1 MNLLNKNVFKLD
13 KRIYFVFVLVVAIA
27 IANALLS
34 TIKIRN
40 NKNTIFEITQYT
52 NPTLESL
59 EEFNLLVT
67 RSRMFISNWVYL
79 PNNNNDKSSLIQLNS
94 IAYPKLNAKLTGLTK
109 GWRSEANV
117 AQINKLFLE
126 YETIIREQEKIM
138 KSLKDF
144 EDYQDPMKKFLAEE
158 QLESEIIPSTN
169 KMMVK
174 LRELITVKKNEA
186 KEMQDRMLEDN
197 VHLLMIVFIL
207 AIMVIFSVMAAGF
220 YMMKKV
226 ILPIINVREIMLK
239 MSQGELPEVDIEHG
253 KSALIEMKSALLHL
267 REGLQRTSS
276 FAAEI
281 GKSNFDA
288 HFQPLSS
295 KDVLGSTLL
304 EMRDKLKYAYEQ
316 DAIRNWTS
324 EGFAQ
329 ISTVLHR
336 STEDIKQLSDE
347 IICGLVMY
355 IEAQQGVVY
364 LVNDQFESDTFI
376 EPVSFFAPDKKALSI
391 KRIEMNEGLIGQVI
405 TSNRRI
411 YLQNVNDTDSSVDT
425 GISKISVCDL
435 FIMPLFAGGRVVGA
449 LEIKS
454 VFPISHQKKEFIE
467 RIAEPVASN
476 ILNLKANL
484 LTRRLLE
491 ESQLKTRELAQQD
504 EDLRQINNELVN
516 QSERLKRSDS
526 ELRNQQ
532 ETLQRVNAEL
542 ENKALLLEDKNMAI
556 EDAHK
561 ALAFKAEQLERSSKY
576 KSDFLANMSHELRTP
591 LNSVLILA
599 KLLSENKT
607 ENMSPKQV
615 EHANVIHK
623 SGSDLLVI
631 INDILDLS
639 KIEAGKLEL
648 IKEPTAVNEICDNM
662 DQLFKEVSREKLIA
676 FSTCID
682 ASVPDFIY
690 TDRIRIEQVLKNL
703 LSNAFKFTPPKGTV
717 RLEVFTAPVG
727 NDYQNE
733 KLKNA
738 KRIVCFS
745 VVDTGI
751 GIPVDKQKLVFE
763 AFNQADSSTTRK
775 YGGTGLGLTICRQL
789 TSLLGG
795 DIIVESAE
803 GKGSEFKMFLPSG
816 EIQHSATVT
825 PSVFGNEVKPVS
837 QSDFRNRAG
846 HILVIS
852 SESES
857 ISNWTQLFEYE
868 NYEVSG
874 NSDFS
879 IANLSTR
886 PEVIIIDATL
896 SDKEYI
902 ERVFNFKQN
911 PLTSSAYIIC
921 RSVSEYIPKEI
932 GNMVC
937 LHTTSAI
944 NSNIVSEILSK
955 IHAPELFSS
964 LKEKSLY
971 QANATLQTPEKGITF
986 IPSGSN
992 RLAGKKVLVADDDIR
1007 NIYSMTTIFENEGA
1021 EVICAMDGIEAI
1033 ERLKDTKGIDIILM
1047 DIMMPNMDGLQAIQ
1061 EIRSFGLWQTVPIIA
1076 VTAKA
1081 MRGDREICLRAG
1093 ASEYI
1098 TKPVNVEMLL
1108 SQVFE
1113 LLKVKG

>member
-1 MNLLNKNVFKLD
+1 MKFLNKNVFKLD
-13 KRIYFVFVLVVAIA
+13 KRIYFVFALVVAIA

-79 PNNNNDKSSLIQLNS
+79 PNNGNDKQSLIHLNNTT
-94 IAYPKLNAKLTGLTK
+94 YPKLKARLTNLTK
-109 GWRSEANV
+109 GWRSESNV
-117 AQINKLFLE
+117 TQVNKLFLE

-138 KSLKDF
+138 KSLVNF

-158 QLESEIIPSTN
+158 QLESEIIPNTN

-174 LRELITVKKNEA
+174 LRELIEIKKNEA
-186 KEMQDRMLEDN
+186 KAMQDQMLQDN
-197 VHLLMIVFIL
+197 VHLLLIVFIL

-220 YMMKKV
+220 YLMKKV
-226 ILPIINVREIMLK
+226 ILPIINVREIMMK
-239 MSQGELPEVDIEHG
+239 MSEGELPEVEIEHG
-253 KSALIEMKSALLHL
+253 KSALVEMKSALQHL

-304 EMRDKLKYAYEQ
+304 EMRDKLKHAYEQ

-324 EGFAQ
+324 EGIAQ

-355 IEAQQGVVY
+355 IEAQQGVIY
-364 LVNDQFESDTFI
+364 LVNDQYENDTYI
-376 EPVSFFAPDKKALSI
+376 EPVSYFAPDKIVLTNQ
-391 KRIEMNEGLIGQVI
+391 RIDMHEGLIGQVVA
-405 TSNRRI
+405 SNQKVF
-411 YLQNVNDTDSSVDT
+411 LQGVQNTDSFVETS
-425 GISKISVCDL
+425 ISKISVCDV
-435 FIMPLFAGGRVVGA
+435 FIVPLFAAGKVVGA

-454 VFPISHQKKEFIE
+454 VFSISHQKKDFIE

-504 EDLRQINNELVN
+504 EDLRQINNELVH
-516 QSERLKRSDS
+516 QSERLKRSES

-532 ETLQRVNAEL
+532 EILQRVNAEL
-542 ENKALLLEDKNMAI
+542 ENKAILLEDKNMAI

-599 KLLSENKT
+599 KLLSENKA
-607 ENMSPKQV
+607 ENMTPKQV
-615 EHANVIHK
+615 EHAKVIHK

-648 IKEPTAVNEICDNM
+648 IKESTAVNEICSNM
-662 DQLFKEVSREKLIA
+662 DQLFKEVSKEKQITFTTTIEPA
-676 FSTCID
+676 
-682 ASVPDFIY
+682 VPEFIH
-690 TDRIRIEQVLKNL
+690 TDRVRIEQVLKNL
-703 LSNAFKFTPPKGTV
+703 LSNAFKFTPLNGSVKLRV
-717 RLEVFTAPVG
+717 YAAPVDC
-727 NDYQNE
+727 NFQNE
-733 KLKNA
+733 KLKTA
-738 KRIVCFS
+738 KKVVCFS
-745 VVDTGI
+745 VIDTGI
-751 GIPVDKQKLVFE
+751 GIPENKQKLVFE

-795 DIIVESAE
+795 DIQINSTE
-803 GKGSEFKMFLPSG
+803 GKGSEFSLFLPVG
-816 EIQHSATVT
+816 ENIQQKVATHPDESATDTSKFQRLQNHSA
-825 PSVFGNEVKPVS
+825 G
-837 QSDFRNRAG
+837 Q
-846 HILVIS
+846 IIVIAK
-852 SESES
+852 EQEL
-857 ISNWTQLFEYE
+857 IKNWTKLFAIE
-868 NYEVSG
+868 NYEVTG
-874 NSDFS
+874 ISDFD
-879 IANLSTR
+879 NLDLKCQ
-886 PEVIIIDATL
+886 PDVIILDATL
-896 SDKEYI
+896 PDKEYI
-902 ERVFNFKQN
+902 ERVLFLKRSPTFSQ
-911 PLTSSAYIIC
+911 SFIVC
-921 RSVSEYIPKEI
+921 RSISEYIPEEI
-932 GNMVC
+932 QGLVS
-937 LHTTSAI
+937 LHTTAPV
-944 NSNIVSEILSK
+944 NGNLVSEILNI
-955 IHAPELFSS
+955 IHSETLATVQ
-964 LKEKSLY
+964 EKSHDNSMQY
-971 QANATLQTPEKGITF
+971 NITYATDGAL
-986 IPSGSN
+986 PSMGN
-992 RLAGKKVLVADDDIR
+992 GRLTGKKILVADDDIR

-1021 EVICAMDGIEAI
+1021 EVFCAMDGLEALQ
-1033 ERLKDTKGIDIILM
+1033 RLNESTHIDIILM

-1061 EIRSFGLWQTVPIIA
+1061 QIRNVNLWQRIPIIA

-1081 MRGDREICLRAG
+1081 MRGDREICIRAG
-1093 ASEYI
+1093 ASEYV
-1098 TKPVNVEMLL
+1098 TKPVNVEILL
-1108 SQVFE
+1108 SQVFK
-1113 LLKVKG
+1113 LLNIES

>member
-1 MNLLNKNVFKLD
+1 MSFLNRNVFKLD
-13 KRIYFVFVLVVAIA
+13 KRIYFVFALVVAIA

-34 TIKIRN
+34 TMKIRN

-79 PNNNNDKSSLIQLNS
+79 PNNNNDKNSLIQLNS
-94 IAYPKLNAKLTGLTK
+94 VSYPGLKSKLTSLTN
-109 GWRSEANV
+109 GWRTEANV
-117 AQINKLFLE
+117 VQINKLFLE
-126 YETIIREQEKIM
+126 YENIIREQEKIM
-138 KSLKDF
+138 KSLNDF
-144 EDYQDPMKKFLAEE
+144 EDYQDPMRKFLAEE

-169 KMMVK
+169 KMIVK
-174 LRELITVKKNEA
+174 LRELISIKKLEA
-186 KEMQDRMLEDN
+186 KSMQDQMLQDN
-197 VHLLMIVFIL
+197 VHLLMFVFIM

-220 YMMKKV
+220 YLMKKV

-239 MSQGELPEVDIEHG
+239 MSQGELPEVDIEPG
-253 KSALIEMKSALLHL
+253 KSALVEMKSALLHL

-288 HFQPLSS
+288 HFQPLSEN
-295 KDVLGSTLL
+295 DVLGSTLL
-304 EMRDKLKYAYEQ
+304 EMRDKLKHAYEQ

-329 ISTVLHR
+329 VSTVLHR

-347 IICGLVMY
+347 IITGLVMY

-364 LVNDQFESDTFI
+364 LVNDQFEKDSFI
-376 EPVSFFAPDKKALSI
+376 EPISFFAPDKQCLNI
-391 KRIEMNEGLIGQVI
+391 QRIEMNEGMIGQVI
-405 TSNRRI
+405 CSNQHI
-411 YLQNVNDTDSSVDT
+411 YLQNVNDNDLSINT
-425 GISKISVCDL
+425 GISKISVCDV
-435 FIMPLFAGGRVVGA
+435 FIMPLFAGGKVVGA

-454 VFPISHQKKEFIE
+454 VFPLSRKKQEFIE
-467 RIAEPVASN
+467 RISEPVASN

-516 QSERLKRSDS
+516 QSERLKHSES

-542 ENKALLLEDKNMAI
+542 ENKAILLEDKNKAI

-561 ALAFKAEQLERSSKY
+561 ALAFKAEQLEKSSKY

-599 KLLSENKT
+599 KLLSENKAD
-607 ENMSPKQV
+607 NMTPKQV
-615 EHANVIHK
+615 EHARVIHK
-623 SGSDLLVI
+623 SGSDLLII

-648 IKEPTAVNEICDNM
+648 IKEPTSVNEICDNM
-662 DQLFKEVSREKLIA
+662 DQLFKEVSKEKHIA
-676 FSTCID
+676 FSTSIH
-682 ASVPDFIY
+682 ATVPKFIH
-690 TDRIRIEQVLKNL
+690 TDRVRIEQVLKNL
-703 LSNAFKFTPPKGTV
+703 LSNAFKFTPPNGTV
-717 RLEVFTAPVG
+717 KVEVLTVPLG

-738 KRIVCFS
+738 KQVVCFS

-751 GIPVDKQKLVFE
+751 GIAVVKQKLVFE

-789 TSLLGG
+789 ATLLGG
-795 DIIVESAE
+795 DILVESAE
-803 GKGSEFKMFLPSG
+803 GKGSVFKLFLPVG
-816 EIQHSATVT
+816 EIRHTATVT
-825 PSVFGNEVKPVS
+825 PKAHDNEMKSVS
-837 QSDFRNRAG
+837 LSDSRNNTR
-846 HILVIS
+846 HVFVIS
-852 SESES
+852 KETES
-857 ISNWTQLFEYE
+857 INNWVQPFALE
-868 NYEVSG
+868 NYGVSG
-874 NSDFS
+874 SSDFS
-879 IANLSTR
+879 IENIITQ
-886 PEVIIIDATL
+886 PDIIIIDATL

-902 ERVFNFKQN
+902 ERVFDFKQN
-911 PLTSSAYIIC
+911 PFTSAAYIVC

-932 GNMVC
+932 SNMIC
-937 LHTTSAI
+937 LHTTSSN
-944 NSNIVSEILSK
+944 NSQIVSEILTQ
-955 IHAPELFSS
+955 IHSPELIISTN
-964 LKEKSLY
+964 EKSERPR
-971 QANATLQTPEKGITF
+971 AHAIRNSF
-986 IPSGSN
+986 MPSSSN

-1033 ERLKDTKGIDIILM
+1033 ERLRVSKDIDIILM

-1061 EIRSFGLWQTVPIIA
+1061 EIRKGLLKTVPIIA

-1081 MRGDREICLRAG
+1081 MRGDKEICLQAG
-1093 ASEYI
+1093 ASDYI

-1113 LLKVKG
+1113 LLNINE